1 MIMARHSL
9 LLLCFY
15 ITLSVY
21 CSPENKFYM
30 VETGEKEAQPK
41 YGDTDYKVRR
51 FDSSYLFAGEI
62 TCKTKGKTKKRAK
75 VKGLERHLFRTNN
88 PGSKYGS
95 NVQCSATYKRTGRCT
110 IMKISCD
117 QFKLKGNDFLYVKR
131 SGKPGLKFKG
141 RNPPKLSSTGRYMK
155 LYFRTNSAAEDTG
168 AWCTVECTPTSRNL
182 NDRPLP
188 EYPGCKT
195 KKGATC
201 AFPFIHKG
209 KVHTGCT
216 KKGHHSPWCST
227 KTDQNNNHITGH
239 WGDCDLAS
247 LCPDIGCE
255 TKKGAKCAFPFNHKG
270 VTHTE
275 CTKKGHHSPWCSTKT
290 DSNNNHIG
298 GNWDECDPVSLCP
311 GLDVGF

>member
-141 RNPPKLSSTGRYMK
+141 RNPPKMSSTGRYMK
-155 LYFRTNSAAEDTG
+155 LYFRTNSATEDTG
-168 AWCTVECTPTSRNL
+168 AWCTVECTRTHRNPL
-182 NDRPLP
+182 YGFNSIQKALP
-188 EYPGCKT
+188 EALPGCKT
-195 KKGATC
+195 KKGKAC
-201 AFPFIHKG
+201 ALPFRFKG
-209 KVHTGCT
+209 VTYTECT
-216 KKGHHSPWCST
+216 KIGGHTSPWCST
-227 KTDQNNNHITGH
+227 KTDKSYNHITG
-239 WGDCDLAS
+239 
-247 LCPDIGCE
+247 
-255 TKKGAKCAFPFNHKG
+255 K
-270 VTHTE
+270 
-275 CTKKGHHSPWCSTKT
+275 
-290 DSNNNHIG
+290 
-298 GNWDECDPVSLCP
+298 
-311 GLDVGF
+311 